1 MKKILVCVD
10 DTKGS
15 LPIVDTIA
23 RLFPCVRPD
32 EVILLY
38 VEKLEGLSLMD
49 DVLLSDS
56 EIKELKE
63 ALKGTEYKE
72 LLDKRAQKVVEYF
85 KKALEEKGITGIKPM
100 IREGHP
106 VEEILK
112 VADEEG
118 VNMIVVGSRGKR
130 LHNILMGSV
139 SREIANRANVP
150 VLLVK

>member
-15 LPIVDTIA
+15 LLIVDTMA
-23 RLFPCVRPD
+23 RLFPCMKPD
-32 EVILLY
+32 AVILLY
-38 VEKLEGLSLMD
+38 VIKLEGPSLMD

-56 EIKELKE
+56 EINELRE

-72 LLDKRAQKVVEYF
+72 LLDRKAQKIIDYF
-85 KKALEEKGITGIKPM
+85 QKALEEKGITGIRPVIK
-100 IREGHP
+100 EGHP

-112 VADEEG
+112 IAEEEG

-130 LHNILMGSV
+130 MHNLLMGSV
-139 SREIANRANVP
+139 SREIANRAQVP

>member
-15 LPIVDTIA
+15 LQIVDIMA
-23 RLFPCVRPD
+23 RLFPCVKPE
-32 EVILLY
+32 EVILLH
-38 VEKLEGLSLMD
+38 VEKLEGPSLMD
-49 DVLLSDS
+49 EVLLSDS
-56 EIKELKE
+56 EIKELRE
-63 ALKGTEYKE
+63 SLKGTEYKE
-72 LLDKRAQKVVEYF
+72 LLDRKAQRIIDYF
-85 KKALEEKGITGIKPM
+85 RKAMEERGITGIRPV

-112 VADEEG
+112 VAEEEG
-118 VNMIVVGSRGKR
+118 VNMIVLGSRGKR

-139 SREIANRANVP
+139 SREVANRADVP

>member
-15 LPIVDTIA
+15 LLIVDTMA
-23 RLFPCVRPD
+23 KLFPCMKP
-32 EVILLY
+32 EELILLY
-38 VEKLEGLSLMD
+38 VEKLEGPSLMD

-56 EIKELKE
+56 EINELRE

-72 LLDKRAQKVVEYF
+72 LLDRKAQKIIDYF
-85 KKALEEKGITGIKPM
+85 KKALEEKGITGIRPVIK
-100 IREGHP
+100 EGHP

-112 VADEEG
+112 LAEEED
-118 VNMIVVGSRGKR
+118 VNMIVVGSRGRR
-130 LHNILMGSV
+130 LHNLFLGSV
-139 SREIANRANVP
+139 SREIANRADVP